1 MQRIYKVVKEN
12 DKHHVRGL
20 IIISFFFLFN
30 VIIIIIFYFKVFYYN
45 FELF

>member
-20 IIISFFFLFN
+20 IIISFFFFLCN
-30 VIIIIIFYFKVFYYN
+30 YYYN
-45 FELF
+45 FLL

>member
-20 IIISFFFLFN
+20 IIISFFSFY